1 VKVRSVADDS
11 AAGAA
16 GIKAGDLLVAVDGQP
31 LPTYAALRMAM
42 LNMRPGDKLRLTYQ
56 RKALFGEP
64 AEKTVEVV
72 LK

>member
-1 VKVRSVADDS
+1 
-11 AAGAA
+11 
-16 GIKAGDLLVAVDGQP
+16 
-31 LPTYAALRMAM
+31 M